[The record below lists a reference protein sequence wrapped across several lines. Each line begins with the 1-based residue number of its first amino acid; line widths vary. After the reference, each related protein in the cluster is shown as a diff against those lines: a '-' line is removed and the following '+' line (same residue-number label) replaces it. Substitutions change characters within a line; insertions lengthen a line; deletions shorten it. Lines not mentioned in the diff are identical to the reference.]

1 MDGVDESLPVPAP
14 ADVAAVLRA
23 TAAALE
29 TGSAAALATVLA
41 RHGSTPSTPGQ
52 KLALTPA
59 GCFGTVGGGAV
70 EAAVLRSLVD
80 VLRAAAAGVGSGRT
94 ESFRLGAELGMC
106 CGGSVE
112 VLLEGL
118 PAAVPVGVVG
128 GGHVAAETVRLLVS
142 LGFAVTVADAR
153 DAWALPERF
162 PGARTLLG
170 EPSALGAWV
179 PRAGAVLVMTHDHQR
194 DHDAVAWALRE
205 GYALVGAVGS
215 RAKAA
220 RTRARLEARG
230 FAAADASRVR
240 IPLGLAIG
248 ARSPVEIAVA
258 IAGEM
263 VQWRSERAVPARS
276 ARSVAVSG

>member
-94 ESFRLGAELGMC
+94 ESFRLGAEPEDLDASEHHDHEHFGP
-106 CGGSVE
+106 SAP
-112 VLLEGL
+112 LRATPGL
-118 PAAVPVGVVG
+118 
-128 GGHVAAETVRLLVS
+128 HVAC
-142 LGFAVTVADAR
+142 
-153 DAWALPERF
+153 
-162 PGARTLLG
+162 
-170 EPSALGAWV
+170 
-179 PRAGAVLVMTHDHQR
+179 
-194 DHDAVAWALRE
+194 
-205 GYALVGAVGS
+205 
-215 RAKAA
+215 
-220 RTRARLEARG
+220 
-230 FAAADASRVR
+230 
-240 IPLGLAIG
+240 
-248 ARSPVEIAVA
+248 
-258 IAGEM
+258 
-263 VQWRSERAVPARS
+263 
-276 ARSVAVSG
+276 